1 MTDLHDYSDI
11 IDLPHHISTEH
22 PQMKI
27 GDRAAQFAPFAA
39 LTGHNDAIEETARIT
54 DGKPELSEYE
64 LEILNDKFKIIS
76 ENIHKQK
83 EITVSYF
90 VPDIRK
96 EGGRIETYTGI
107 IRRIDEVEKKII
119 FDDGKEVFIEM
130 ITDLDTSKLLE
141 NKT

>member
-22 PQMKI
+22 PQMRVA
-27 GDRAAQFAPFAA
+27 DRAAQFAPFAA
-39 LTGHNDAIEETARIT
+39 LTGHNDAIEETAHIT

-90 VPDIRK
+90 VPDTRK
-96 EGGRIETYTGI
+96 EGGKINTHSGI
-107 IRRIDEVEKKII
+107 IRRINEVEKKLI
-119 FDDGKEVFIEM
+119 FDDGKEIFIEM
-130 ITDLDTSKLLE
+130 ITDLDTSKIV
-141 NKT
+141 

>member
-22 PQMKI
+22 PQMKVA
-27 GDRAAQFAPFAA
+27 DRAAQFAPFAA

-64 LEILNDKFKIIS
+64 LAILNVKFRMIS
-76 ENIHKQK
+76 ENIHKQE

-90 VPDIRK
+90 VPDTRK
-96 EGGRIETYTGI
+96 DGGRIETYTGI
-107 IRRIDEVEKKII
+107 IRRINEVEKKII
-119 FDDGKEVFIEM
+119 FDDGKEVFTEM
-130 ITDLDTSKLLE
+130 ITDLDTSKII
-141 NKT
+141 

>member
-11 IDLPHHISTEH
+11 IDLPHHISAEH
-22 PQMKI
+22 PQMKVA
-27 GDRAAQFAPFAA
+27 DRAAQFAPFAA

-76 ENIHKQK
+76 QNIHKQK

-90 VPDIRK
+90 VPDTRT
-96 EGGRIETYTGI
+96 EGGKINTHTRI
-107 IRRIDEVEKKII
+107 IRRINEVEKKLI
-119 FDDGKEVFIEM
+119 FDDGKEIFIEM
-130 ITDLDTSKLLE
+130 ITDLDTSKIV
-141 NKT
+141 